1 MFQDSQ
7 VVVYNQSK
15 HATNSVLADIR
26 AVWGSRVR
34 VIQTLEVP
42 WDPIQTQVHP
52 DFIFISGRRF
62 SIYSDI
68 FYIFIWVILRFSH
81 HITDKISGYLLV
93 VSPFPQEGN
102 QRLPGMDAALYV
114 RPKSW
119 GYLDHF
125 KERLDFMCT
134 QEREGWWRMVKDGE
148 GWWRMVKDGEGWWRM
163 VKDGEGWWRMVKD
176 GEGWWRMVKDGEGW
190 WRMVK
195 DGEGWWRMV
204 KDGEG
209 RWRTVKDGEG
219 WWRMVKDGEGWWRMV
234 KDGEGWWRMVKD
246 GEGWWRMVKDG
257 EGWWRMVKG
266 HRFIGPS
273 IYVYIYI
280 YQQYINI
287 YQHIVGCWM
296 IYIDYIGGYIG
307 WWTIWSLFFG
317 DGVEIRLQR
326 GCPFQ
331 ATECQDLI
339 VENLI
344 VTPFSCSG

>member
-93 VSPFPQEGN
+93 VSPFAQEGN

-119 GYLDHF
+119 GDLDHF

-134 QEREGWWRMVKDGE
+134 QER
-148 GWWRMVKDGEGWWRM
+148 
-163 VKDGEGWWRMVKD
+163 EGWWRMVKD

-257 EGWWRMVKG
+257 EGWWRDIDSLALQYM
-266 HRFIGPS
+266 
-273 IYVYIYI
+273 YIYI
-280 YQQYINI
+280 STI
-287 YQHIVGCWM
+287 YQHISTYCWM
-296 IYIDYIGGYIG
+296 LDDIYWLYWRIYWMMNHMKLIFWG
-307 WWTIWSLFFG
+307 WCWDSIAK
-317 DGVEIRLQR
+317 RLPLSSHRMSRSDRRKSNCHPLQ
-326 GCPFQ
+326 
-331 ATECQDLI
+331 L
-339 VENLI
+339 
-344 VTPFSCSG
+344 

>member
-93 VSPFPQEGN
+93 VSPFAQEGN

-119 GYLDHF
+119 GDLDHF

-148 GWWRMVKDGEGWWRM
+148 GWWRMVK
-163 VKDGEGWWRMVKD
+163 
-176 GEGWWRMVKDGEGW
+176 
-190 WRMVK
+190 
-195 DGEGWWRMV
+195 
-204 KDGEG
+204 
-209 RWRTVKDGEG
+209 
-219 WWRMVKDGEGWWRMV
+219 
-234 KDGEGWWRMVKD
+234 
-246 GEGWWRMVKDG
+246 
-257 EGWWRMVKG
+257 G

-280 YQQYINI
+280 YVSTI
-287 YQHIVGCWM
+287 YQHISTYCWM
-296 IYIDYIGGYIG
+296 LDDIYWLYWRIYWMMNHMKLIFWG
-307 WWTIWSLFFG
+307 WCWDSIAK
-317 DGVEIRLQR
+317 RLPLSSHRMSRSDRRKSNCHPLQ
-326 GCPFQ
+326 
-331 ATECQDLI
+331 L
-339 VENLI
+339 
-344 VTPFSCSG
+344 